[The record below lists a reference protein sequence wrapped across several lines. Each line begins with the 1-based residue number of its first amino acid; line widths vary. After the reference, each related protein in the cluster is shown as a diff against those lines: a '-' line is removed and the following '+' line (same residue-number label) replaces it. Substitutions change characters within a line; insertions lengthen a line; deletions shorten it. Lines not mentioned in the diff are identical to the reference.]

1 MNIIELNRT
10 DKQNSKYTKYTDHL
24 NDDDSTEDKKKN
36 NEFQIEWAMPVWT
49 NWHTNAIT
57 TNIPTIG
64 QIQTG

>member
-36 NEFQIEWAMPVWT
+36 NEFQIE
-49 NWHTNAIT
+49 
-57 TNIPTIG
+57 
-64 QIQTG
+64 